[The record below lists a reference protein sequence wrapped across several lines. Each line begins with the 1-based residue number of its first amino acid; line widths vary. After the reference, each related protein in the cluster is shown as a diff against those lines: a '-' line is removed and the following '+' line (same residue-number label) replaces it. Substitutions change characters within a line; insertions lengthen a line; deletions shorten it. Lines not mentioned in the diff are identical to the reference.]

1 MASLLLVLHVKSG
14 VLLFASGVRAQGA
27 KDKTPL
33 PMTPLPAA
41 VPGTAQAGWTS
52 IPCPP
57 KLRGISFHP
66 DLDWRKTMRPDLPL
80 EQMTVADKI
89 MTMEALWDSLCRD
102 DEQVESPLWH
112 GEVLDQRMAALESG
126 EVELEDL
133 EVAKRKIRDQLG

>member
-1 MASLLLVLHVKSG
+1 
-14 VLLFASGVRAQGA
+14 
-27 KDKTPL
+27 
-33 PMTPLPAA
+33 
-41 VPGTAQAGWTS
+41 
-52 IPCPP
+52 
-57 KLRGISFHP
+57 
-66 DLDWRKTMRPDLPL
+66 MRPDLPL